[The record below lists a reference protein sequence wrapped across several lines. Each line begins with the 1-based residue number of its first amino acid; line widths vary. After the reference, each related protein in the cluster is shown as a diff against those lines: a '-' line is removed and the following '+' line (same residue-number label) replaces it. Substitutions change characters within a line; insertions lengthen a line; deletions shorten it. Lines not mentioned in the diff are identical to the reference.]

1 MRVQSGYRK
10 EQISTFFRLP
20 DIEQI
25 PYLEGIERDILC
37 YLTEQTLRNQ
47 DHPFD
52 EPAILLAANFGKK
65 TFGHRFSEAKR
76 NLINHKVIFNVPY
89 DGGFYRSHKLGLC
102 EQFRLCSEAIEAL
115 HKKKFVRIPT
125 VFSFNYPK
133 RSRRKPVIVSKYRRF
148 IAPPR
153 ILAKMAGN
161 YPAITIRREWRN
173 WFAQNNEKASVGCLR
188 HSLAIFSDIL
198 TRQLHISQGS
208 KTSRVSHPVL
218 NLKRELRQF
227 IEIDGEKMA
236 EIDGDEFHPHLLATF
251 LDGTRQTEYLD
262 YVKRGLYDLFTTE
275 KITRDS
281 VKQSFQ
287 VFLSGYKTFNGSVAD
302 KIRWWFEQYF
312 PEIIERIAEEENGI
326 QATLQTIEANLFVQ
340 DIFASCPIWSLTMHD
355 GMCCK
360 ESDAEELK
368 DFISKRIVDH
378 LGFPIPLTTKIHRL
392 KKPKPELAAAA

>member
-1 MRVQSGYRK
+1 MNRESGYLK

-52 EPAILLAANFGKK
+52 EPAILLAVNFGKK

-76 NLINHKVIFNVPY
+76 NLINYKVIFNVPY

-125 VFSFNYPK
+125 VFSFDYPK

-148 IAPPR
+148 IAPPL
-153 ILAKMAGN
+153 IHAKIAEN
-161 YPAITIRREWRN
+161 YRAITIRREWRN
-173 WFAQNNEKASVGCLR
+173 WFARNNEKASVGCLR

-198 TRQLHISQGS
+198 TKQLRISEGTKS
-208 KTSRVSHPVL
+208 PRVYHPVL
-218 NLKRELRQF
+218 KLKRDLRQF

-251 LDGTRQTEYLD
+251 LEGSRQTEYLD
-262 YVKRGLYDLFTTE
+262 YVKRGFYKQFVTP
-275 KITRDS
+275 KISRDV
-281 VKQSFQ
+281 VKQSLQ
-287 VFLSGYKTFNGSVAD
+287 MFLSGYKPFKGSVPD

-312 PEIIERIAEEENGI
+312 PEIIERIEEEDKGL
-326 QATLQTIEANLFVQ
+326 QATLQTIEANLFVR
-340 DIFASCPIWSLTMHD
+340 DIFVACPIWALPIHD
-355 GMCCK
+355 GMCCA

-378 LGFPIPLTTKIHRL
+378 LGFPIPLTTKFHRL
-392 KKPKPELAAAA
+392 KKPKPEMAAAA